1 MKQKHLDGI
10 FRYTICALRALN
22 GWQTAT
28 NEKED
33 VETKEKLVLLEF
45 NTQSS
50 WRKHETETGYRTH
63 CVKQSPTENKKK
75 IVPFGLRVRIV
86 L

>member
-50 WRKHETETGYRTH
+50 
-63 CVKQSPTENKKK
+63 
-75 IVPFGLRVRIV
+75 
-86 L
+86 